1 MTYERDVYD
10 DNDVIVE
17 REGTGIGTIVGIIL
31 AVLVVLAIVWFF
43 FLGGMNSG
51 SNTTTPDEP
60 NQITND
66 QPVNQQPG
74 GVPAY

>member
-1 MTYERDVYD
+1 MSYERDY
-10 DNDVIVE
+10 NDRDAMIADEE
-17 REGTGIGTIVGIIL
+17 RTGIGTIVGIVL
-31 AVLVVLAIVWFF
+31 AVIVVLAIVWFF

-51 SNTTTPDEP
+51 TNTTTPDQP

-66 QPVNQQPG
+66 QPVNEQPG